1 MHGRAYY
8 GNEYPD
14 QNVQEDTQDG
24 AKAGYPEEH
33 HGIAV
38 GAEEPYEDEG
48 AHARVTIESEDSEE
62 EEKSAEET
70 QPQWMPDKPR
80 ILSDEAVRARMHEAE
95 VQADLAKEMSRISDG
110 RHRPETTLPRHG
122 CTGRYK
128 GFGERVICSGI
139 PSFHDRSRVFQFRS
153 GPGH

>member
-1 MHGRAYY
+1 M
-8 GNEYPD
+8 
-14 QNVQEDTQDG
+14 QEDTQDG
-24 AKAGYPEEH
+24 AEAGYPEEH

-48 AHARVTIESEDSEE
+48 AHTRVTIESEDSDEGEE
-62 EEKSAEET
+62 SLKEPQS
-70 QPQWMPDKPR
+70 QWMPDKPR

-95 VQADLAKEMSRISDG
+95 VQANLAKEMSRTSQAGDNICPD
-110 RHRPETTLPRHG
+110 T
-122 CTGRYK
+122 CIDRYK
-128 GFGERVICSGI
+128 GFGERVICPGI

>member
-1 MHGRAYY
+1 MYKRQEDGSEEVYARQGRY

-24 AKAGYPEEH
+24 AEAGYPEEH

-48 AHARVTIESEDSEE
+48 AHTRVTIESEDSDEGEE
-62 EEKSAEET
+62 PLKEPQS
-70 QPQWMPDKPR
+70 QWMPDKPR

-95 VQADLAKEMSRISDG
+95 VQANLAKEMR
-110 RHRPETTLPRHG
+110 
-122 CTGRYK
+122 C
-128 GFGERVICSGI
+128 V
-139 PSFHDRSRVFQFRS
+139 
-153 GPGH
+153 